1 LTLPIL
7 IAGVLVVAILAALAF
22 LRARET
28 NARDAAWQTLATKT
42 PWQAPPFEPS
52 MLDGLPEAARH
63 YLAAA
68 IRPGAPLLPTV
79 QPELRGQVVSLP
91 GGGRQAMRGYEM
103 LSPPFGSVLRLHPE
117 RGTAGLSGAVIFDDA
132 VRARFWRFGLLPA
145 GRGEP
150 DIAQAAARL
159 LVETL
164 LWSPAA
170 LLPGGK
176 AHWREAGNDAARVSM
191 DIAGEQHEAEIE
203 TDSDGRL
210 RVIRAVSPAGEV
222 LVTAAPSDYREFD
235 GYFLPAR
242 VVFDCHA
249 PQGAPGFLEARVERV
264 RFIGP
269 WAGSRR
275 S

>member
-1 LTLPIL
+1 MIVG
-7 IAGVLVVAILAALAF
+7 ALVVAVLATLAL

-28 NARDAAWQTLATKT
+28 NVRDAAWQTLATKT

-52 MLDGLPEAARH
+52 MLEGLPEAAQR
-63 YLAAA
+63 YFAAT
-68 IRPGAPLLPTV
+68 IRPGTALLPVV
-79 QPELRGQVVSLP
+79 QLKLRGDVAGLP
-91 GGGRQAMRGYEM
+91 GGRRREMRGYEM
-103 LSPPFGSVLRLHPE
+103 LSPPFGSVLRLYPG
-117 RGTAGLSGAVIFDDA
+117 RGATGHSGTVIFDGTI
-132 VRARFWRFGLLPA
+132 RARFWWFGLVPA

-150 DIAQAAARL
+150 GPAHMATRL
-159 LVETL
+159 LVESL
-164 LWSPAA
+164 LWSPVA

-191 DIAGEQHEAEIE
+191 KIAGEQREAEIGI
-203 TDSDGRL
+203 SADGRL
-210 RVIRAVSPAGEV
+210 QAIRTVSPAGEAQ
-222 LVTAAPSDYREFD
+222 VTATPSDYRKFD

-242 VVFDCHA
+242 VVFDYHV